1 MGHAL
6 PGTLRIGR
14 AGAALTSA
22 LLLASLLPFG
32 PVATVLGAAITTITG
47 SPVSISADT
56 AANAT
61 TPDWTGLDGPVIT
74 ESAAGELANG
84 GSVILTAPTG
94 FEFRSTAAGG
104 TPAAAVGGT
113 NCPNTMSISAAA
125 ATSSTVSI
133 SVTAQSSTAP
143 CKVTFSGIE
152 VRPITGSPLPRSGNI
167 TISGSAGV
175 SGSAGTLTMVAGA
188 AAKLAFV
195 QQPNA
200 APANTNFVSTQ
211 QPIVKITDQ
220 FGNDVAVADPQPTV
234 TLATTTKPGGT
245 GDMTC
250 TSGLTVATVVS
261 AGASRATF
269 SGCKMP
275 NTGIGYVITAS
286 TSQAGVASKA
296 SSPFDIPDNLGFETQ
311 PGGGAGTGSKAQGGI
326 AFTNQPKVTV
336 RIGTTDFT
344 KKAVNDTTTT
354 VTLSIRSGTGTAGAI
369 LTCDQAANTL
379 KVTSGSAQFTGCKI
393 DKAGTGYQL
402 VATSVPAYG
411 TNAWY
416 STAFDVVA
424 GPASKLTFTT
434 QPAGAAA
441 GQAFTTQPVVA
452 ITDAGGNVA
461 TTGVSANVTLTIGTN
476 PGVPP
481 GVLTCVPS
489 QTVATATTGTNAGK
503 AVFAGCKIST
513 AGVGYTLVA
522 SATSVVCATGACAT
536 PGVLSPATSDAFTV
550 TAPPAQI
557 SLTPSASVIT
567 WGSTV
572 VLTTRFLVNGANKTF
587 TLQGARD
594 GVSWATIATLTTD
607 SAGNSSYPYRP
618 ATNLYYRVVFAGSGD
633 LIAGT
638 SNTTRVVVRQIALL
652 RPTNSGA
659 TKVVAR
665 NTKVTFTTTV
675 RPARPE
681 LPAAKVT
688 FLFYRRVST
697 GWTLVTGRDV
707 YIDSLGRAS
716 YTWTFST
723 SGEWYVRSIANPT
736 PYNANSVMSPLERY
750 SVR

>member
-32 PVATVLGAAITTITG
+32 PVATVLGAATVVPATVLGSVTG
-47 SPVSISADT
+47 VEIPADT
-56 AANAT
+56 AADAPVPEWST
-61 TPDWTGLDGPVIT
+61 LVGPQIIEDQPARLVTGGTI
-74 ESAAGELANG
+74 
-84 GSVILTAPTG
+84 ILSLPAG
-94 FEFRSTAAGG
+94 FEFEPATGSVAGG
-104 TPAAAVGGT
+104 GSGCDIVLTALSFPTA
-113 NCPNTMSISAAA
+113 
-125 ATSSTVSI
+125 STVS
-133 SVTAQSSTAP
+133 VTVTTQSSAACT
-143 CKVTFSGIE
+143 VTWSGLQ
-152 VRPITGSPLPRSGNI
+152 VRPTHGTPLKTGNI
-167 TISGSAGV
+167 TNVGNTGPAGTT
-175 SGSAGTLTMVAGA
+175 SYGTLTMVAGTA
-188 AAKLAFV
+188 SKLGF
-195 QQPNA
+195 
-200 APANTNFVSTQ
+200 TQ
-211 QPIVKITDQ
+211 QPSSSPSGVVFLTQPK
-220 FGNDVAVADPQPTV
+220 VAVQDAVGNTITSDNTTTV
-234 TLATTTKPGGT
+234 TLTLSGPSSGGPGTLAG
-245 GDMTC
+245 C
-250 TSGLTVATVVS
+250 TSAVTVV
-261 AGASRATF
+261 AGVATF
-269 SGCKMP
+269 SGCRVTG
-275 NTGIGYVITAS
+275 TGIGYKLTAAATGL
-286 TSQAGVASKA
+286 TSGTSAF
-296 SSPFDIPDNLGFETQ
+296 FDIPDNLGFETQ

-336 RIGTTDFT
+336 RAGTANFT
-344 KKAVNDTTTT
+344 TNKAVNDTTTT

-536 PGVLSPATSDAFTV
+536 PGVLSPATSNAFTV

-688 FLFYRRVST
+688 FLFYRKVST
-697 GWTLVTGRDV
+697 GWTLVTRRDV